1 MIKKIVV
8 ENFRS
13 IEHAE
18 VELAPLV
25 VLYGPTASGKSSLLY
40 APLVLKNFIVN
51 PNRPADGYFHIGF
64 MDLGGFDQCVFNHEG
79 SRKVSVGVWFEEKA
93 GQPASYK
100 LSFSKDKGTIYQN
113 WGDLVLECEIPVPYG
128 VNQTFSFIYSEH
140 NEDYM
145 VNWNGISCSVTPTN
159 PTSSTQQRSREI
171 AESINAIGEK
181 IKGIDIAP
189 HRRGFFKPNYTSV
202 SVSPTPTTEDEVASL
217 IINDPNLA
225 PRISVY
231 AEEIFKRDFRLYVPP
246 GTATVF
252 FQTTEKKSR
261 TPGLLVNDGFGVNQ
275 VIYLLA
281 KLLRSDVRTLLVEE
295 PEVHLHPTAVRNFAR
310 QLCAIVREEKKQ
322 LILTTHSELFVSSL
336 LATVAEGKL
345 SPEEIHCYLCLKE
358 RRNTVFKP
366 QKVQK
371 RGQIEGGL
379 TTFVEAE
386 LEDLQKLLGIGGRQR

>member
-1 MIKKIVV
+1 MIKSVKI

-13 IEHAE
+13 IERAE

-40 APLVLKNFIVN
+40 ALLVLKNFIVN
-51 PNRPADGYFHIGF
+51 PNRPADGYFHLGF
-64 MDLGGFDQCVFNHEG
+64 MDLGGFNQCVFNHES
-79 SRKVSVGVWFEEKA
+79 SRKVSVGISFEEKE
-93 GQPASYK
+93 GPHVSYK
-100 LSFSKDKGTIYQN
+100 FSFSKDKGTICQK

-128 VNQTFSFIYSEH
+128 LNQTFAFSYSEA
-140 NEDYM
+140 NEEY
-145 VNWNGISCSVTPTN
+145 VINWNGIACSVSPKTPTA
-159 PTSSTQQRSREI
+159 PTQQRAREI
-171 AESINAIGEK
+171 AESINAAVEK
-181 IKGIDIAP
+181 IKAIDVAP
-189 HRRGFFKPNYTSV
+189 HQRGFFKPNYTSV
-202 SVSPTPTTEDEVASL
+202 SVPPTPTTQDEVASL

-225 PRISVY
+225 PRISAY
-231 AEEIFKRDFRLYVPP
+231 AEEIFERDFRLYVPP

-281 KLLRSDVRTLLVEE
+281 KLLRSDVRTLLIEE

-310 QLCAIVREEKKQ
+310 QLCTIVREEKKQ
-322 LILTTHSELFVSSL
+322 IILTTHSELFISSL
-336 LATVAEGKL
+336 LAAVAESEL

-358 RRNTVFKP
+358 KRKTAFKA

-371 RGQIEGGL
+371 NGQIEGGL
-379 TTFVEAE
+379 TTFIEAE
-386 LEDLQKLLGIGGRQR
+386 LEDLQKLLGIGGRQ

>member
-93 GQPASYK
+93 GQHTSYK
-100 LSFSKDKGTIYQN
+100 LSFSKNKGTIYQN

-371 RGQIEGGL
+371 NGQIEGGL

>member
-1 MIKKIVV
+1 MIKKIAV

-79 SRKVSVGVWFEEKA
+79 SRKVSMGVWFEEKA
-93 GQPASYK
+93 GQHTSYK
-100 LSFSKDKGTIYQN
+100 LSFSKNKGTIYQQ
-113 WGDLVLECEIPVPYG
+113 WGDLVLECEIPIPYG
-128 VNQTFSFIYSEH
+128 LNQTSSFSHSEH
-140 NEDYM
+140 GEEYV
-145 VNWNGISCSVTPTN
+145 VNWNGISCSVTPKN
-159 PTSSTQQRSREI
+159 PIAATQQRARVI

-181 IKGIDIAP
+181 IKGIDVTP

-231 AEEIFKRDFRLYVPP
+231 AEEIFERDFRLYMPP

-371 RGQIEGGL
+371 NGQIEGGL

-386 LEDLQKLLGIGGRQR
+386 LEDLQKLFGIGERQR

>member
-1 MIKKIVV
+1 MIKKIAV

-13 IEHAE
+13 IERAE

-51 PNRPADGYFHIGF
+51 PNRPADGYLHIGF
-64 MDLGGFDQCVFNHEG
+64 MDLGGFDQCVFNHES

-113 WGDLVLECEIPVPYG
+113 WGDLVLECDIPVPYG
-128 VNQTFSFIYSEH
+128 LNQTFSFSHSEH
-140 NEDYM
+140 DEEYV
-145 VNWNGISCSVTPTN
+145 VNWNGISCSVTPKN

-231 AEEIFKRDFRLYVPP
+231 AEEIFERDFRLYVPP

-281 KLLRSDVRTLLVEE
+281 KLLRSDIRTLLVEE

-336 LATVAEGKL
+336 LAAVAEGKL
-345 SPEEIHCYLCLKE
+345 SPEEIYCYLCLKDG
-358 RRNTVFKP
+358 RNTVFRA
-366 QKVQK
+366 QKVQ
-371 RGQIEGGL
+371 RNGQIEGGL
-379 TTFVEAE
+379 TSFVEAE
-386 LEDLQKLLGIGGRQR
+386 LEDLQKLLGIGRRQQ